1 MKTLELRKLIKDKTQ
16 LIPIPASIEEVFN
29 VWLKKRQ
36 EKEPN
41 IAKINMLEIF
51 YAGYI
56 LSNPIVREQYK
67 QLSEHEQ
74 IIKMKFN

>member
-1 MKTLELRKLIKDKTQ
+1 MVE
-16 LIPIPASIEEVFN
+16 
-29 VWLKKRQ
+29 KRQ

-67 QLSEHEQ
+67 QLVEHEQ

>member
-36 EKEPN
+36 EKELN

-67 QLSEHEQ
+67 QLSEHEK